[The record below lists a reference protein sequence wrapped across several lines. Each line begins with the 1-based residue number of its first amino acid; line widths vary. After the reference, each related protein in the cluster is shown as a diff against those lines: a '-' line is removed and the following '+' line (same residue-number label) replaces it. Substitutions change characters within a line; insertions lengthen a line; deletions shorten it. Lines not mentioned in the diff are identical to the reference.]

1 MDAIEKMYDNIMKEM
16 DEYNEANKAAAQL
29 TPEEMIKAIYDVV
42 VGGADADE
50 AEDADIEERTENES
64 KNSGEY
70 GEGFRG
76 AIDGVYVQE
85 NIVHE
90 ISLKVF

>member
-50 AEDADIEERTENES
+50 AEDAAAETETETDT
-64 KNSGEY
+64 ET
-70 GEGFRG
+70 ET
-76 AIDGVYVQE
+76 E
-85 NIVHE
+85 TE
-90 ISLKVF
+90 TE